1 MRQRLTLDIYDH
13 FDLSISFSID
23 YQIIMAEVA
32 KSNNNCNNTTKKI
45 AIEKRKSGDTFASR

>member
-1 MRQRLTLDIYDH
+1 MMQRVTSDIYDH

-23 YQIIMAEVA
+23 YQIVMAEGA

-45 AIEKRKSGDTFASR
+45 AIEKREATDTFASR